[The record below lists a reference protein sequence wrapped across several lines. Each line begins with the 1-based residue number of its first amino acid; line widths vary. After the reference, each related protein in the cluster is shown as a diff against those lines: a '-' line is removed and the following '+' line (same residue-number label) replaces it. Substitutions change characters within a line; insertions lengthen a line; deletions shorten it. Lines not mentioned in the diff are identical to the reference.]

1 MGTRMTEF
9 NPRCSVL
16 VIIDDLDI
24 RRAGT
29 RPLEADAVLIVD
41 SNAVLSPTISTQRL
55 QPIAWR
61 NPQLIQSRNRIQLV
75 QLPPSDTPHNFRTNL
90 LRSFGVHAIEDVFSP
105 RIVKRDDHAV
115 TLPLASRLI
124 NRRIH

>member
-1 MGTRMTEF
+1 MTEF

-29 RPLEADAVLIVD
+29 RPLETDAVLIVD
-41 SNAVLSPTISTQRL
+41 SNAVLPPAISTQRL

-61 NPQLIQSRNRIQLV
+61 NPQLIQSRDRIQLV

-90 LRSFGVHAIEDVFSP
+90 FRGFGVHAIEDVFSP

>member
-1 MGTRMTEF
+1 MTEF
-9 NPRCSVL
+9 NPRCSES

-61 NPQLIQSRNRIQLV
+61 NPQLIQSRDRIQLV
-75 QLPPSDTPHNFRTNL
+75 QLPPSDTPHNFGTNL
-90 LRSFGVHAIEDVFSP
+90 LRGFRVLAIEDVFSP
-105 RIVKRDDHAV
+105 RVVKRDDHAV

>member
-1 MGTRMTEF
+1 M
-9 NPRCSVL
+9 
-16 VIIDDLDI
+16 IDDLDI

-29 RPLEADAVLIVD
+29 RPLETDAKLVVD
-41 SNAVLSPTISTQRL
+41 PNAVLAFAISTQRL

-61 NPQLIQSRNRIQLV
+61 NTQLIQSHDRVQLV
-75 QLPPSDTPHNFRTNL
+75 QLPSSDTPHYFGTNL
-90 LRSFGVHAIEDVFSP
+90 LRGFRVLAIKDVFSP
-105 RIVKRDDHAV
+105 LVVKRDDHSV